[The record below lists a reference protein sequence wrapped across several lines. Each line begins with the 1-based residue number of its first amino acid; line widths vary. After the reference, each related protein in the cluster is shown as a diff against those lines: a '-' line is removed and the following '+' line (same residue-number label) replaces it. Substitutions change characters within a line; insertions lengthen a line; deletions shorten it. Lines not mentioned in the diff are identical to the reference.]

1 MTIIAQPRRS
11 FATNLR
17 ISIWSAFLLAVV
29 APPLFE
35 RGGRPFYGA
44 MLLRPGAK
52 ILSTINPSMASERAV
67 VLANFC
73 LYLLVIYLLLR
84 LLRRNRAIAT

>member
-11 FATNLR
+11 LATNLR

-35 RGGRPFYGA
+35 RAGRPFYGA

-52 ILSTINPSMASERAV
+52 ILSTFNPAMAGERAV

-84 LLRRNRAIAT
+84 FVRRNPTAAA